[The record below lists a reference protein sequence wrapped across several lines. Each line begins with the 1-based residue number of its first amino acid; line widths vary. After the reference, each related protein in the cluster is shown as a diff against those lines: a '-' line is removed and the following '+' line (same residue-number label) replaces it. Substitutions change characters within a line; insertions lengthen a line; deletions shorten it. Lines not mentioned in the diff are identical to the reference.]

1 MAIVKIRTNR
11 QITIPKLIFDD
22 LGLKEG
28 EFVEVTQTKGNR
40 VVITPKKLLD
50 ISEEILTPEEEDS
63 IHKGEEQLK
72 KGEYVEWKALKKTIK
87 L

>member
-28 EFVEVTQTKGNR
+28 EFVEVSQTKGHK

-50 ISEEILTPEEEDS
+50 MSEETLTSKEEES